1 MPVETL
7 PTTRV
12 DRTVRLRLWLLIRN
26 DNTLSWILVPDR
38 MKLLETEMRKLFY
51 LLLLRTGAHSNVCCL
66 LSVCAVPDG
75 VEVHIVCLVVLLK
88 RLLLV
93 NRILPLRR
101 A

>member
-1 MPVETL
+1 M
-7 PTTRV
+7 
-12 DRTVRLRLWLLIRN
+12 LIRN
-26 DNTLSWILVPDR
+26 YNTLSWILVPDR
-38 MKLLETEMRKLFY
+38 MKLLQTEMRKLFY
-51 LLLLRTGAHSNVCCL
+51 LLLLRTGAHSNVCSL

-75 VEVHIVCLVVLLK
+75 VEVHVACLVVLLK